1 MFSLSPSELLTI
13 GIVALIVFGPR
24 RLPELARRAGR
35 LASYLRSAAEEI
47 RGEVE
52 GDLKDVTKPFREAS
66 SDLAAAGKALRETAD
81 GELKWVE
88 QAVEQTRAAITPN
101 AGVEGVTGSA
111 AAPGTATEPKDA
123 EQPKDAA
130 QPGAVAEKET
140 TPEPDPQ

>member
-35 LASYLRSAAEEI
+35 MAAYLRSAAEEI

-52 GDLKDVTKPFREAS
+52 GDLKEVARPFREAS
-66 SDLAAAGKALRETAD
+66 GDLAAAGKALRETAE

-88 QAVEQTRAAITPN
+88 QAVAQTT
-101 AGVEGVTGSA
+101 
-111 AAPGTATEPKDA
+111 
-123 EQPKDAA
+123 DAA
-130 QPGAVAEKET
+130 TADAGATAAEADTAPAADPEVPPET
-140 TPEPDPQ
+140 PAEPDPQ